1 MGAGELGTG
10 DDKVAGPGL
19 IVTASIPTPIGRIH
33 VASTSTG
40 VARIELPDPNAGLRM
55 NVWLALHFPELSIR
69 PGVTPI
75 LKRAISQLAAYFT
88 AARTEFSFPFDMRG
102 TAFQMAVWQRVLKIP
117 FGETSTY
124 SEIAAATGNPRAVCA
139 VGTAQAA
146 NPLPIV
152 VPCHRVIGADGRLT
166 GYAGG
171 LEVKRWLLDHE
182 AKREERSHAVP
193 RPARTQETGRI
204 SRLPIIGPRKR
215 PRPRA

>member
-1 MGAGELGTG
+1 MGGGEIGTG

-33 VASTSTG
+33 AAATPTG

-55 NVWLALHFPELSIR
+55 NVWLALHFPESSIR

-75 LKRAISQLAAYFT
+75 LKRAIGQLEAYFT

-117 FGETSTY
+117 FGETRTY
-124 SEIAAATGNPRAVCA
+124 SEIAAATGNPRAVRA

-182 AKREERSHAVP
+182 ANREERGHAVP
-193 RPARTQETGRI
+193 RPARTKETGRI
-204 SRLPIIGPRKR
+204 SRLPITGPRKR